1 MGVKAFSDEFAQA
14 YKAELNRSDRYRQAA
29 KGWKWTV
36 GLVVNPEPDKN
47 VPEAKGIFLDLFDGE
62 ARDVKMVSV
71 DEARKADF
79 VITAPYSRWKDV
91 MRKQLDP
98 TRAMMT
104 GKMKVKGDLAT
115 LIRYTKAANEMT
127 DCTTRI
133 DTEFPDEEGVP
144 EKS

>member
-1 MGVKAFSDEFAQA
+1 MGVKAFSDEFATA
-14 YKAELNRSDRYRQAA
+14 YKSELNNSQKYRQAA

-36 GLVVNPEPDKN
+36 GLVVDAEADKN
-47 VPEAKGIFLDLFDGE
+47 VPQPKGIFLDLFDGE
-62 ARDVKMVSV
+62 ARDVRMVSV
-71 DEARKADF
+71 EEARKADF
-79 VITAPYSRWKDV
+79 VITAPYSRWKEV
-91 MRKQLDP
+91 MRRQLDP

-133 DTEFPDEEGVP
+133 DTEFPDE
-144 EKS
+144 